1 MQRKSP
7 YKAVVIGSSAGGINA
22 LTKVLSVL
30 PTDFS
35 LPIVIVQHLH
45 PESGHHLPHILS
57 TKSALKIK
65 QADEKEL
72 IKTGW
77 AYLAP
82 PNYHLLIEEDF
93 TFSLSLESPV
103 NYSRPSIDVLFE
115 SAVYAYRQH
124 LIGIILTGA
133 NHDGSLG
140 LKKIKEMGGFTIVQD
155 PKTAEAD
162 AMPKAAIEATT
173 IDKILPLQDIGLY
186 LLQLVNRK
194 YN

>member
-7 YKAVVIGSSAGGINA
+7 YKAIVIGSSAGGINA

-30 PTDFS
+30 PADFS

-45 PESGHHLPHILS
+45 PESGHHLPHILG

-72 IKTGW
+72 IKKGW
-77 AYLAP
+77 VYLAP

-162 AMPKAAIEATT
+162 AMPKSAIASTQ

>member
-7 YKAVVIGSSAGGINA
+7 YKAIVIGSSAGGINA

-30 PTDFS
+30 PADFP

-45 PESGHHLPHILS
+45 PESGHHLPHILG

-72 IKTGW
+72 IKKGW
-77 AYLAP
+77 VYLAP

-140 LKKIKEMGGFTIVQD
+140 LKKIKETGGFTIVQD

>member
-7 YKAVVIGSSAGGINA
+7 YKAIVIGSSAGGINA

-30 PTDFS
+30 PADFP

-45 PESGHHLPHILS
+45 PESGHHLPYILG

-65 QADEKEL
+65 QADEKEK
-72 IKTGW
+72 IEKGW
-77 AYLAP
+77 VYLAP
-82 PNYHLLIEEDF
+82 PNYHLLVEEDF

-115 SAVYAYRQH
+115 SAIYAYRQH

-140 LKKIKEMGGFTIVQD
+140 LKKIKEIGGFTIVQD

-162 AMPKAAIEATT
+162 AMPKAAIEATM

>member
-7 YKAVVIGSSAGGINA
+7 YKAIVIGSSAGGINA
-22 LTKVLSVL
+22 LIKVLSVL
-30 PTDFS
+30 PADFS

-45 PESGHHLPHILS
+45 PESGHHLPHILG

-72 IKTGW
+72 IKKGW
-77 AYLAP
+77 VYLAP

-140 LKKIKEMGGFTIVQD
+140 LKKIKETGGFTIVQD

-162 AMPKAAIEATT
+162 AMPKSAIASTQ

-194 YN
+194 HN

>member
-1 MQRKSP
+1 VS
-7 YKAVVIGSSAGGINA
+7 GSSAGGINA
-22 LTKVLSVL
+22 LTKLLSVL
-30 PTDFS
+30 PADFS

-45 PESGHHLPHILS
+45 PESGHHLPHILG

-72 IKTGW
+72 IKKGW
-77 AYLAP
+77 VYLAP

-162 AMPKAAIEATT
+162 AMPKSAIASTQ

>member
-7 YKAVVIGSSAGGINA
+7 YKAIVIGSSAGGINA

-30 PTDFS
+30 PADFP

-45 PESGHHLPHILS
+45 PESGHHLPYILG

-65 QADEKEL
+65 QADEKEK
-72 IKTGW
+72 IEKGW
-77 AYLAP
+77 VYLAP
-82 PNYHLLIEEDF
+82 PNYHLLVEEDF

-115 SAVYAYRQH
+115 SAIYAYRQH

-140 LKKIKEMGGFTIVQD
+140 LKKIKETGGFTIVQD

>member
-1 MQRKSP
+1 MRRKSL
-7 YKAVVIGSSAGGINA
+7 YKAIVIGSSAGGINA

-30 PTDFS
+30 PADFS

-45 PESGHHLPHILS
+45 PESGHHLPHILG

-72 IKTGW
+72 IKKGW
-77 AYLAP
+77 VYLAP

-140 LKKIKEMGGFTIVQD
+140 LKKIKETGGFTIVQD

-162 AMPKAAIEATT
+162 AMPKSAIASTQ
-173 IDKILPLQDIGLY
+173 IDKILPLQEIGLY

>member
-7 YKAVVIGSSAGGINA
+7 YKAIVIGSSAGGINA

-30 PTDFS
+30 PADFP

-45 PESGHHLPHILS
+45 PESGHHLPYILGA
-57 TKSALKIK
+57 KSALKIK
-65 QADEKEL
+65 QADEKEK
-72 IKTGW
+72 IEKGW
-77 AYLAP
+77 VYLAP
-82 PNYHLLIEEDF
+82 PNYHLLVEEDF

-115 SAVYAYRQH
+115 SAIYAYRQH

-133 NHDGSLG
+133 NHDGSFG
-140 LKKIKEMGGFTIVQD
+140 LKKIKETGGFTIVQD

-162 AMPKAAIEATT
+162 AMPKAAIEATI

>member
-7 YKAVVIGSSAGGINA
+7 YKAIVIGSSAGGINA

-30 PTDFS
+30 PADFP

-45 PESGHHLPHILS
+45 PESGHHLPYILG

-72 IKTGW
+72 IKKGW
-77 AYLAP
+77 VYLAP

-115 SAVYAYRQH
+115 SAIYAYRQH
-124 LIGIILTGA
+124 LIGVILTGA

-140 LKKIKEMGGFTIVQD
+140 LKKIKETGGFTIVQD

>member
-1 MQRKSP
+1 MARKPP
-7 YKAVVIGSSAGGINA
+7 YKAVVIGSSAGGIHA
-22 LTKVLSVL
+22 LIKVLSVL
-30 PTDFS
+30 PADFP
-35 LPIVIVQHLH
+35 LPIVIAQHLH
-45 PESGHHLPHILS
+45 PESGHHLSRILG

-65 QADEKEL
+65 QADEKEF
-72 IKTGW
+72 IQKGW
-77 AYLAP
+77 VYLAP

-93 TFSLSLESPV
+93 TFSLSLEAPV

-115 SAVYAYRQH
+115 SAVHAYRQH

-162 AMPKAAIEATT
+162 AMPTAAIKATT

-186 LLQLVNRK
+186 LLQLVNRQH
-194 YN
+194 N

>member
-7 YKAVVIGSSAGGINA
+7 YKAIVIGSSAGGINA
-22 LTKVLSVL
+22 LAKVLSVL
-30 PTDFS
+30 PSDFS

-45 PESGHHLPHILS
+45 PESGHHLPHILG

-65 QADEKEL
+65 QSDEKEL
-72 IKTGW
+72 IKKGW
-77 AYLAP
+77 VYLAP

-115 SAVYAYRQH
+115 SAAYAYRQH
-124 LIGIILTGA
+124 LIGIVLTGA

-140 LKKIKEMGGFTIVQD
+140 LKKIKELGGFTMVQD

-162 AMPKAAIEATT
+162 AMPKAAIEITT
-173 IDKILPLQDIGLY
+173 IDKILPLQEIGLY

-194 YN
+194 CH

>member
-7 YKAVVIGSSAGGINA
+7 YKAIVIGSSAGGINA

-30 PTDFS
+30 PADFP

-45 PESGHHLPHILS
+45 PESGHHLPHILG

-65 QADEKEL
+65 QADEKEK
-72 IKTGW
+72 IEKGW
-77 AYLAP
+77 VYLAP

-140 LKKIKEMGGFTIVQD
+140 LKKIKETGGFTIVQD

-194 YN
+194 CN